1 MPVEKMAPFFDED
14 FGRPTKEMYTALGA
28 VVLQQAHDLSDEET
42 VFELAFNEAWHYAL
56 DIPDESDAAKYISPK
71 TLWNLRK
78 IVTDNGLDG
87 VLFEKITG
95 KLVEV
100 FKVDTG
106 KQRLD
111 SVHIKSNMRRL
122 GRIGIFAGTIR
133 KFLVNLKRQHR
144 DLFDQLEPELVDKY
158 LPKKGLGCFSFV
170 KPSESAKKLSEVAV
184 DLFELVRRFAGNDD
198 VCGMSSYKLLV
209 RVLEEQCRAT
219 EASNGKPAEV
229 SVKPAREVPSD
240 SLQNPSDPDA
250 AYDGHKGQ
258 GYQVQIMEA
267 YSDDEDEKSRDETPN
282 LITHVEVEPANES
295 DANALMPAIESTE
308 ERGLKPEQVLADSL
322 YGSDDNVKEAEE
334 KGVELVAPTPEFK
347 DRYRYRAGVEATMSE
362 LDRRTGIK
370 QMRVRGLPAVRAS
383 ARLKAVGLNIFRAAC
398 TRRAK
403 KASDGSPSRVYPC
416 PTAASKEVFSA
427 VGGVFSSILEGICSS
442 CRRVAG
448 FLDPEATIGS
458 LAPTP
463 AL

>member
-1 MPVEKMAPFFDED
+1 MPRD
-14 FGRPTKEMYTALGA
+14 
-28 VVLQQAHDLSDEET
+28 
-42 VFELAFNEAWHYAL
+42 
-56 DIPDESDAAKYISPK
+56 DESDAAKYISPK

-95 KLVEV
+95 KLVEA
-100 FKVDTG
+100 FKVDTS

-184 DLFELVRRFAGNDD
+184 DLFELVRCFAGNDD

-209 RVLEEQCRAT
+209 RVLEEQCEVT

-229 SVKPAREVPSD
+229 SVKPAKPGKKGWYYLR
-240 SLQNPSDPDA
+240 
-250 AYDGHKGQ
+250 YDDKTLRL
-258 GYQVQIMEA
+258 A
-267 YSDDEDEKSRDETPN
+267 RRRAK
-282 LITHVEVEPANES
+282 
-295 DANALMPAIESTE
+295 
-308 ERGLKPEQVLADSL
+308 EQS
-322 YGSDDNVKEAEE
+322 
-334 KGVELVAPTPEFK
+334 PEFK
-347 DRYRYRAGVEATMSE
+347 DRYRHRAGVEATMSE

-370 QMRVRGLPAVRAS
+370 QMQVRRLPAVRAS

-403 KASDGSPSRVYPC
+403 SGLKI
-416 PTAASKEVFSA
+416 
-427 VGGVFSSILEGICSS
+427 GV
-442 CRRVAG
+442 
-448 FLDPEATIGS
+448 
-458 LAPTP
+458 
-463 AL
+463 